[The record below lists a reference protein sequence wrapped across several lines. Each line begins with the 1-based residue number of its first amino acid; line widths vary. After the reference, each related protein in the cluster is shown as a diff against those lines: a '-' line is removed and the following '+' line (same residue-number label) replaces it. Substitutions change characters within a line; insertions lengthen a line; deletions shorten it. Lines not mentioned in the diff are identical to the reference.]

1 MRILNVDDC
10 HHEHWASINGHF
22 EYKYIYIYIDEDE
35 IGKIKKLKTCNFGL
49 ASILN
54 YCNI

>member
-1 MRILNVDDC
+1 MDDC
-10 HHEHWASINGHF
+10 HYEHWASINGHF